1 MSNCTVSLIPVR
13 PMQRLAALALLAAS
27 ALALQPAHAQLFS
40 DNEARRAILDVRQ
53 RYQTLADEN
62 TEMRGALQSMQAQI
76 EALRSDLAKTRSREE
91 QLARD
96 VAELQ
101 RRQKDFVRPG
111 DDRPG
116 ATAAADAAAP
126 ALMSDAAHGDEPP
139 QEKAAFDAALNQF
152 RANDYAGAQAA
163 LRNYL
168 RKYPQ
173 GSRRISAL
181 YWLGNSDYALRNY
194 RSAMGSFRSVVNQ
207 APEHERAPEALLS
220 LAACQVELKDM
231 AGARATLEQL
241 ILKYPRSEAA
251 QAGRDRLARL
261 R

>member
-1 MSNCTVSLIPVR
+1 MSNRTISAMPARALPRWV
-13 PMQRLAALALLAAS
+13 ALALLAAS
-27 ALALQPAHAQLFS
+27 ALALSPAHAQLFS

-53 RYQTLADEN
+53 RYQALADEN
-62 TEMRGALQSMQAQI
+62 SDMRGALQSMQAQI
-76 EALRSDLAKTRSREE
+76 EALRSELTKPRSREE

-101 RRQKDFVRPG
+101 RRQKDLARPG
-111 DDRPG
+111 DDKAG
-116 ATAAADAAAP
+116 AAPADAAMP
-126 ALMSDAAHGDEPP
+126 ALVGDAAHGDETP

-163 LRNYL
+163 LRGYL

-173 GSRRISAL
+173 GSRRVSAL